1 MFFRSAKSISKWSWA
16 SFSKFQDDL
25 CGFTVGMLARL
36 RPFDL
41 VPLDDQIGWY
51 QNNVVL
57 NWFTELF
64 GALDTHRPND
74 LLVIIG
80 LEKFVYINSIVGPP
94 IVSH

>member
-1 MFFRSAKSISKWSWA
+1 
-16 SFSKFQDDL
+16 
-25 CGFTVGMLARL
+25 MLARL

-41 VPLDDQIGWY
+41 VPLEDQIGWY

-57 NWFTELF
+57 NWFAELF
-64 GALDTHRPND
+64 GGLDTHRPND

-80 LEKFVYINSIVGPP
+80 LEEFVYINSIVGPL